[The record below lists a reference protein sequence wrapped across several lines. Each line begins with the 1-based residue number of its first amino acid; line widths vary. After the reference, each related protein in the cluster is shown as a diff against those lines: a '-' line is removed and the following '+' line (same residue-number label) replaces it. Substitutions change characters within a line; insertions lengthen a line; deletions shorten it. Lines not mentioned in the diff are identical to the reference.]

1 MIEPE
6 STTLVEEPISAAA
19 NTASNL
25 ILTDTRTTLRTG
37 EAPKPVAAAL
47 NPDAPDTTTPPI
59 FETDVTLELY
69 QL

>member
-6 STTLVEEPISAAA
+6 STTLDEEPISAAA

-47 NPDAPDTTTPPI
+47 NPDAPE
-59 FETDVTLELY
+59 FG
-69 QL
+69 